1 MPEMRQAAA
10 PLIGVARRWL
20 AQRRSAR
27 GVSTNSSHIIWAI
40 IAVVAGVSALIATHN
55 IWLPWLNGVYTSITG
70 VTPSTTTLP

>member
-1 MPEMRQAAA
+1 MIIQHGAGAIAAA
-10 PLIGVARRWL
+10 ARRFL
-20 AQRRSAR
+20 ARRRPAH